1 MRIAFFN
8 GPVQNGDFTF
18 ADKPGKAVGIRAA
31 AALNT
36 LLGEPAVPHLWN
48 TVTLEGDLR
57 HQAAPAACTDRHQH
71 EQDLIRAK
79 YPEGALP
86 AAGVLTDAD
95 PEVARLAHALIRD
108 QLETGVLSVEEAA
121 TVVCASCTHMAG
133 IGSPVCKACGSTDL
147 VRKVA
152 PQLTAR
158 RPAGAPALGPD
169 EVHGRRL
176 AHLENIARNVPDQL
190 ILSRTRAHGISLAPF
205 GLAGTVLDPRA
216 ALHIAVLAAAER
228 HGAERAL
235 MLATETAAAHVA
247 AYGLSFR
254 NHGSIRLG
262 YAVHGKVPYGDP
274 LIGRLYEVHRLGEA
288 QRTLFE
294 KWFLPLYAL
303 RERGGIHPG
312 KLPALVKFFR
322 RASMAPSGP
331 GAEGGA
337 DDVRRAVRSG
347 DMGWLMDARTVTHLL
362 PAFPGQGA
370 VGRRR

>member
-1 MRIAFFN
+1 MRLAFFN

-31 AALNT
+31 AALNA

-57 HQAAPAACTDRHQH
+57 HQTEAAAGADRHQH
-71 EQDLIRAK
+71 EQARIRAK
-79 YPEGALP
+79 YPEGTLP
-86 AAGVLTDAD
+86 AVGVLTDAD
-95 PEVARLAHALIRD
+95 PAVARLAHDMIRD
-108 QLETGVLSVEEAA
+108 RLEAGVLSVERAA
-121 TVVCASCTHMAG
+121 TVVCSSCDHMAG
-133 IGSPVCKACGSTDL
+133 IGSLACKACGSTEL
-147 VRKVA
+147 AEGFA

-158 RPAGAPALGPD
+158 RPVGAPVLGPD
-169 EVHGRRL
+169 DVHGRRL
-176 AHLENIARNVPDQL
+176 AHLENIARNVPDQF
-190 ILSRTRAHGISLAPF
+190 ILSRTRAHGISLSPF
-205 GLAGTVLDPRA
+205 GLTGTVLDPRA
-216 ALHIAVLAAAER
+216 ALHIAVLAAAGQ

-247 AYGLSFR
+247 AYGLPFR
-254 NHGSIRLG
+254 SHGGIRLD

-274 LIGRLYEVHRLGEA
+274 LLGQLYEVHRLGDA

-294 KWFLPLYAL
+294 SWFLPLYAM
-303 RERGGIHPG
+303 RERGGINPG

-322 RASMAPSGP
+322 RISLAPSGP
-331 GAEGGA
+331 ETEGRAG
-337 DDVRRAVRSG
+337 DVRRAVRSG

-362 PAFPGQGA
+362 PAFPGRDA

>member
-1 MRIAFFN
+1 MRTAFFN

-31 AALNT
+31 TALNT

-57 HQAAPAACTDRHQH
+57 HRTDAAAGADRNQH

-79 YPEGALP
+79 YPEGLLP

-95 PEVARLAHALIRD
+95 PEVTRLAHDMIRD
-108 QLETGVLSVEEAA
+108 RLEAGILSVERTA
-121 TVVCASCTHMAG
+121 TVVCSSCAHMAG
-133 IGSPVCKACGSTDL
+133 IASHGCKACGSTEL
-147 VRKVA
+147 TERRV

-158 RPAGAPALGPD
+158 RPAGAPVLGPD
-169 EVHGRRL
+169 DVHGRRL

-190 ILSRTRAHGISLAPF
+190 VLSRTRAHGISLAPF
-205 GLAGTVLDPRA
+205 ELPGMVLDPRA
-216 ALHIAVLAAAER
+216 ALHIAVLAAAQQQ
-228 HGAERAL
+228 GAERAL

-247 AYGLSFR
+247 AYGLPFR
-254 NHGSIRLG
+254 SHRDIRLG

-274 LIGRLYEVHRLGEA
+274 LLGRLYEVHRLGDA
-288 QRTLFE
+288 QRAVFE
-294 KWFLPLYAL
+294 EWFLPLYAL

-322 RASMAPSGP
+322 KISLAPP
-331 GAEGGA
+331 GLEAEGGA
-337 DDVRRAVRSG
+337 SEVRRAVRSG

-362 PAFPGQGA
+362 PAFPGRDA
-370 VGRRR
+370 VGRLR

>member
-1 MRIAFFN
+1 MRLAFFN

-36 LLGEPAVPHLWN
+36 LLGERAVPHLWN

-57 HQAAPAACTDRHQH
+57 HQTEPAAGADRHQY
-71 EQDLIRAK
+71 EQARIRAK
-79 YPEGALP
+79 YTQGVLP

-95 PEVARLAHALIRD
+95 PAVARLAHGMIRD
-108 QLETGVLSVEEAA
+108 HLETGVLSVERTA
-121 TVVCASCTHMAG
+121 TVVCSSCAHMAG
-133 IGSPVCKACGSTDL
+133 TGALACKACGSTDL
-147 VRKVA
+147 VEEVV

-158 RPAGAPALGPD
+158 HPAGAPVLGPTD
-169 EVHGRRL
+169 VHGRRL

-190 ILSRTRAHGISLAPF
+190 VLSRTRAHGISLSPF
-205 GLAGTVLDPRA
+205 GLAGAVLDPRA
-216 ALHIAVLAAAER
+216 ALHVAVLAAAER
-228 HGAERAL
+228 HGAERAV

-247 AYGLSFR
+247 AYGLPFR
-254 NHGSIRLG
+254 SHGGIRLG

-274 LIGRLYEVHRLGEA
+274 LLNRLYEVHRLDDA

-294 KWFLPLYAL
+294 EWFLPLYAL

-322 RASMAPSGP
+322 RASLAAPGP
-331 GAEGGA
+331 DSEGRAG
-337 DDVRRAVRSG
+337 DVRRAVRGG

-362 PAFPGQGA
+362 PAFPGRDA
-370 VGRRR
+370 ACRRR

>member
-1 MRIAFFN
+1 MRTAFFN

-57 HQAAPAACTDRHQH
+57 HRTEPGAGEDRHQH
-71 EQDLIRAK
+71 EQARIRAK
-79 YPEGALP
+79 YPEGVLP
-86 AAGVLTDAD
+86 AAGVVTDAD
-95 PEVARLAHALIRD
+95 PAVAELAHGMIRD
-108 QLETGVLSVEEAA
+108 RLEAGVLSVERTA
-121 TVVCASCTHMAG
+121 TVVCSSCAHMAG
-133 IGSPVCKACGSTDL
+133 IGSHRCKACGSTELTERL
-147 VRKVA
+147 V
-152 PQLTAR
+152 PQLTAS
-158 RPAGAPALGPD
+158 RPAGAPVLGPD
-169 EVHGRRL
+169 DVHGRRL
-176 AHLENIARNVPDQL
+176 AHLENIARNVPDRL
-190 ILSRTRAHGISLAPF
+190 VLSRTRAHGISLSPF
-205 GLAGTVLDPRA
+205 ELPGMVLDPRA
-216 ALHIAVLAAAER
+216 ALHIAVLAAAEQ

-247 AYGLSFR
+247 AYGLPFR
-254 NHGSIRLG
+254 SHGGIRLG

-274 LIGRLYEVHRLGEA
+274 LLGRLYEVHRMGDA
-288 QRTLFE
+288 QRAVFE
-294 KWFLPLYAL
+294 EWFLPLYAL

-322 RASMAPSGP
+322 KISLAPPGP
-331 GAEGGA
+331 EVEGGA
-337 DDVRRAVRSG
+337 GEVRRAVGSG

-362 PAFPGQGA
+362 PAFPGRDA

>member
-18 ADKPGKAVGIRAA
+18 TDKPGKAVGIRAA
-31 AALNT
+31 AALNAI
-36 LLGEPAVPHLWN
+36 LGEGVVPHLWN

-57 HQAAPAACTDRHQH
+57 HQAELAAGADRHQH
-71 EQDLIRAK
+71 EQARIRAK
-79 YPEGALP
+79 YPAGVLP

-95 PEVARLAHALIRD
+95 PAVAALAHDMIRD
-108 QLETGVLSVEEAA
+108 HLETGVLSVEEAA
-121 TVVCASCTHMAG
+121 TVVCSSCDHMAG
-133 IGSPVCKACGSTDL
+133 VGSPACKACGSTDL
-147 VRKVA
+147 VKKVA

-158 RPAGAPALGPD
+158 RPAGAPVLRPD

-228 HGAERAL
+228 HGAERAV

-247 AYGLSFR
+247 AYGLPFR
-254 NHGSIRLG
+254 NHGGIRLG
-262 YAVHGKVPYGDP
+262 YAVHGKVPYGDV
-274 LIGRLYEVHRLGEA
+274 LLGRLYEVHRLGEA
-288 QRTLFE
+288 QRALFE
-294 KWFLPLYAL
+294 EWFLPLYAL

-322 RASMAPSGP
+322 RVCLAPSGP
-331 GAEGGA
+331 EAEGRAGE
-337 DDVRRAVRSG
+337 VRRAVRSG

-362 PAFPGQGA
+362 PAFPGRDA